1 MSAAAER
8 RILFVD
14 DEPGLRATLPI
25 ILRQHGF
32 EVTAVASVADA
43 ISAISS
49 QPFDILISDLNI
61 GEPGDGFTV
70 VSAMR
75 RTQPKA
81 RSFILTGYPDF
92 DSALR
97 AIRNQV
103 DDYFVKPAD
112 PDVLVATLQQRLIEP
127 GHQPYGPL
135 KQVSQVLQE
144 AEATIARQFTRAARS
159 TQELAQSKV
168 TDEELTR
175 HLPSVIAE
183 LTWRVRTGSEDL
195 SSDGLSSAASY
206 GARRRAQDYRIGML
220 VCESHL
226 LERVISRYLHDNL
239 LRLDLSRLIPDMIAV
254 GETLNAYLEE
264 AVRAFSESAVLSA

>member
-1 MSAAAER
+1 MKSGER
-8 RILFVD
+8 KRVLFVD
-14 DEPGLRATLPI
+14 DEASLRSTLPA

-32 EVTAVASVADA
+32 EVMAVGTVADA
-43 ISAISS
+43 IGAMSRE
-49 QPFDILISDLNI
+49 PFDVLLSDLNI

-75 RTQPKA
+75 RTQPNA

-112 PDVLVATLQQRLIEP
+112 LDTLVATLQQSLDSP
-127 GHQPYGPL
+127 AHTPYGPL

-144 AEATIARQFTRAARS
+144 VAAEIGRNFVQQARAARELAGVTCS
-159 TQELAQSKV
+159 DDELARHVPALVQELA
-168 TDEELTR
+168 
-175 HLPSVIAE
+175 
-183 LTWRVRTGSEDL
+183 WRVRSGADELRSE
-195 SSDGLSSAASY
+195 SFQSAAEY
-206 GARRRAQDYRIGML
+206 GGGRRDHGYTIAML

-226 LERVISRYLHDNL
+226 LEHVISRCLHDNM
-239 LRLDLSRLIPDMIAV
+239 LRLDMSRL
-254 GETLNAYLEE
+254 
-264 AVRAFSESAVLSA
+264 